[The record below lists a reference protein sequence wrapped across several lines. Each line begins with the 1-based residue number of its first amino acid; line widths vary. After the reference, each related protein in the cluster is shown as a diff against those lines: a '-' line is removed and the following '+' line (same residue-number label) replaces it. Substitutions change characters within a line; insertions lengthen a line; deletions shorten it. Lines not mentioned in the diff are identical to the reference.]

1 MPEQTFRSPNFYER
15 EIDLSAPRPVGP
27 SGTPAGIVGT
37 ANKGPAFVPVT
48 VGNFD
53 EFVSKFGNLDPK
65 LFGPYAV
72 NEFLKYR
79 NSLTYLRV
87 LGAGAN
93 TTAAHIQTTLST
105 GRVENAGMY
114 LDGYAA
120 PGDKSGRHSG
130 VVQFLVATHDATA
143 DEAFGVPMFT
153 DNDSVSAAGAN
164 AVRLVRGVI
173 MTPETARVMITS
185 GSSTPLVLDGTN
197 TDEVTISSTVFN
209 GKFKLI
215 ISSSLGNS
223 YWNADGLPGV
233 KILTASFNPSDADYF
248 GKILNTDPDKFV
260 QEQHYLYAD
269 FPVDAEIAV
278 ASGAAAVL
286 SGSAATS
293 NVSGDTTLPFR
304 KAFGAYD
311 TRYTTPYTPWF
322 ISQPFGPTEY
332 DLFKFESLDDGSY
345 ANNLYKI
352 AIADVKASVNDADK
366 FGTFTVQI
374 RDWNDDDIN
383 PIVIESFQNC
393 SLNPQSENYVAK
405 VIGDYK
411 ARYDFDAI
419 YESDRRVV
427 VSGKY
432 PNVSKYVRIVVS
444 EEVDR
449 GLVPQN
455 SLPFGFRGAELLKTN
470 DLLTDGTPSTPRIT
484 GLVSTGG
491 LRGAILPPIPFRTKV
506 TRGSI
511 PTSPSWLGEPGSS
524 EVALSSYY
532 WGVKFER
539 NTDPKNSNVTNE
551 KNTLLDNFTKFFGI
565 SKLDTL
571 VTGSG
576 ADTFNN
582 NKFTLAKV
590 ALSNTSI
597 SNITGSVS
605 QHMREAAYVRNGV
618 IDYANYTIDDAVV
631 GKRLT
636 LASLLKNLS
645 ANEFNK
651 FSPYTKFVTFMQGG
665 WDGVNILDRDASRLN
680 DKSSC
685 IDTGGGAASAF
696 VSPGFSLSSTNF
708 GGVGKNNNAIASYKA
723 AVDIMTNPTMVNTN
737 ILAIPGIREDYV
749 TDYAMKKVRDYGLA
763 YYVMDIPAYSDS
775 QVRLYDDSTAK
786 PNIDKTA
793 SVFESRVID
802 NNYAGTYFPDVFV
815 DDATNRRKVKVPAS
829 VAALGALAF
838 NDRAAYPWF
847 APAGFNRAALDFV
860 TNTQVRLNVTDRDT
874 LYDARIN
881 PIATFPRL
889 GYVIYG
895 QKTLQINKS
904 ALDRINV
911 RRLLLEVKRVIINIA
926 QKLVFEQNTPA
937 VRNGFV
943 ADATLQLSFI
953 QAQAG
958 IEAFQVVMNE
968 TNNTQEDVDLNRL
981 NGRIVVVPTR
991 VIEYIAIDFIIT
1003 NSGVQ
1008 FI

>member
-1 MPEQTFRSPNFYER
+1 MPEQTFRSPNFFER
-15 EIDLSAPRPVGP
+15 EIDLSAQTPATP
-27 SGTPAGIVGT
+27 SGTPAGIIGT

-53 EFVSKFGNLDPK
+53 EFNAKFGNLDPK
-65 LFGPYAV
+65 LYGPYAA
-72 NEFLKYR
+72 NEFLKHR
-79 NSLTYLRV
+79 SALTYLRV

-93 TTAAHIQTTLST
+93 STTTQIQNTLST
-105 GRVENAGMY
+105 GRVTNAGMY

-120 PGDKSGRHSG
+120 PGDLSGRHSG

-143 DEAFGVPMFT
+143 DEAFGVPMFS
-153 DNDSVSAAGAN
+153 DNDSATNTN
-164 AVRLVRGVI
+164 AVRLVRGII
-173 MTPETARVMITS
+173 MTPQTARVMITS
-185 GSSTPLVLDGTN
+185 GTVSTAIPFGTA
-197 TDEVTISSTVFN
+197 TDEVTISSTSFD
-209 GKFKLI
+209 GKFKLM

-223 YWNADGLPGV
+223 FTNTDGYAGV

-286 SGSAATS
+286 SGSTATS
-293 NVSGDTTLPFR
+293 TESGDTTLPFR

-311 TRYTTPYTPWF
+311 TRYTTPSSPWF

-332 DLFKFESLDDGSY
+332 DLFKFESLDDGAY

-352 AIADVKASVNDADK
+352 AIADLKASVNDADK
-366 FGTFTVQI
+366 FGTFTVQV
-374 RDWNDDDIN
+374 RDWNDTDIN
-383 PIVIESFQNC
+383 PIVLESFQNC
-393 SLNPQSENYVAK
+393 SLNPNSENYIAK

-411 ARYDFDAI
+411 ARFDFDAV
-419 YESDRRVV
+419 YESDRRIVT
-427 VSGKY
+427 SGKY
-432 PNVSKYVRIVVS
+432 PNVSKYVRVVVK
-444 EEVDR
+444 EEIER
-449 GLVPQN
+449 GLHPQTC
-455 SLPFGFRGAELLKTN
+455 LPFGFRGHELLKTN
-470 DLLTDGTPSTPRIT
+470 DLLTDGTPTTPRVT
-484 GLVSTGG
+484 GLLSTAG
-491 LRGAILPPIPFRTKV
+491 LRGAILPPVPFRTKV
-506 TRGSI
+506 TRGEI
-511 PTSPSWLGEPGSS
+511 AASPAWLGEPGKS

-539 NTDPKNSNVTNE
+539 NTTPKNANVTSE
-551 KNTLLDNFTKFFGI
+551 KNSLLDNFTKFFGI

-576 ADTFNN
+576 ADNFNN
-582 NKFTLAKV
+582 NKFSLSRV
-590 ALSNTSI
+590 ALSNTAVAHV
-597 SNITGSVS
+597 TGSAA
-605 QHMREAAYVRNGV
+605 QHMREAAYVRNGKL
-618 IDYANYTIDDAVV
+618 DYTSYTVNDAVL
-631 GKRLT
+631 GNRLT
-636 LASLLKNLS
+636 MASLLNSLS

-651 FSPYTKFVTFMQGG
+651 FSPFTKFVTFMQGG
-665 WDGVNILDRDASRLN
+665 WDGVNILDRDARRMN

-685 IDTGGGAASAF
+685 IDTAGGASSAF
-696 VSPGFSLSSTNF
+696 VSPGFTLSSANF
-708 GGVGKNNNAIASYKA
+708 GGTGKNNSTIASYKSA
-723 AVDIMTNPTMVNTN
+723 IDIMTNPLTVNAN

-749 TDYAMKKVRDYGLA
+749 ADYAMKKVRDYGLA
-763 YYVMDIPAYSDS
+763 YYVMDIPAYNDA
-775 QVRLYDDSTAK
+775 QVRLYDDSTTR

-793 SVFESRVID
+793 SIFNSRVID
-802 NNYAGTYFPDVFV
+802 NNYAGTYFPDVFI
-815 DDATNRRKVKVPAS
+815 DDATNRRRVKVPAS

-860 TNTQVRLNVTDRDT
+860 TNTAVRLNVSDRDT
-874 LYDARIN
+874 LYDSRIN

-911 RRLLLEVKRVIINIA
+911 RRLLLEVKRVIVNLA
-926 QKLVFEQNTPA
+926 QRLVFEQNTPA
-937 VRNGFV
+937 IRNSFV
-943 ADATLQLSFI
+943 ADATLQLGFI

-958 IEAFQVVMNE
+958 VEAFQVIMNE
-968 TNNTQEDVDLNRL
+968 TNNTQEDIDLNRL

-1008 FI
+1008 FT